1 MRFLMLISGE
11 EAAWSG
17 DDEAT
22 REVMG
27 QIRDW
32 YARWLPTGKVLPGG
46 AMLGPDAATRTIAA
60 GEAGRTTVTDGP
72 YVELKEVIGGIVPLD
87 VADADEAVAIAA
99 TWPGI
104 VPFRETVQVRPV
116 MN

>member
-17 DDEAT
+17 TDEAT
-22 REVMG
+22 RAVMG

-46 AMLGPDAATRTIAA
+46 AMLGPAAETRTVGTDAA
-60 GEAGRTTVTDGP
+60 GRVTVTDGP
-72 YVELKEVIGGIVPLD
+72 YVELKEVVGGIVPLD

-104 VPFRETVQVRPV
+104 VPFRETVEVRPV

>member
-1 MRFLMLISGE
+1 MRYLMLISGD
-11 EAAWSG
+11 EASWSG
-17 DDEAT
+17 SDDETKA
-22 REVMG
+22 VMG

-46 AMLGPDAATRTIAA
+46 AMLGPAAATRTITA
-60 GEAGRTTVTDGP
+60 GGDGRVEVTDGP
-72 YVELKEVIGGIVPLD
+72 YVELKDVIGGIVPLD

-99 TWPGI
+99 TWPALG
-104 VPFRETVQVRPV
+104 PFRETIEVRPV

>member
-17 DDEAT
+17 DDDAT
-22 REVMG
+22 KEVMG

-46 AMLGPDAATRTIAA
+46 AMLGPAAETRTITAH
-60 GEAGRTTVTDGP
+60 GTTVTDGP

-104 VPFRETVQVRPV
+104 VPFQETVEVRPV